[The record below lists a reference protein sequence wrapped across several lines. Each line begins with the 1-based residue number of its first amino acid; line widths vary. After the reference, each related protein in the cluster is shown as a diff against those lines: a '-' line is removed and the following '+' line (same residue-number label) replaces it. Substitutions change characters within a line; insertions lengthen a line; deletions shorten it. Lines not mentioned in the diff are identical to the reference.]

1 MRHLRNRVSGHTHFD
16 KAYGA
21 DSHVWCSV
29 RRTLRRSWCGARM
42 RHCFTTSLPC
52 VSYSLLAFV
61 RSFLFL
67 STRWTH
73 TDLQRHLPHMLIP
86 SDTKKLPLHR
96 PELSVLK
103 SKSVGNIDR
112 FDRPLGAKCIC
123 TPPLIGG
130 DLEQTAQSVSWL
142 PDVEDEPTKL
152 AVGLR
157 QKGCQRSILASPCIS
172 RSFCLFV
179 AGTLVG
185 VGFENN
191 LAR

>member
-1 MRHLRNRVSGHTHFD
+1 MWRKNAPMLYDLFALCQLQLACVCSFISVPFHKMDAHRFAKTH
-16 KAYGA
+16 A
-21 DSHVWCSV
+21 
-29 RRTLRRSWCGARM
+29 
-42 RHCFTTSLPC
+42 
-52 VSYSLLAFV
+52 
-61 RSFLFL
+61 
-67 STRWTH
+67 TH
-73 TDLQRHLPHMLIP
+73 A
-86 SDTKKLPLHR
+86 DTKKLPLHR

-157 QKGCQRSILASPCIS
+157 QKGCQKSILASPCIS

-185 VGFENN
+185 VGFENS